1 MSLLWSE
8 LVFLILQFLGEE
20 KFKETVHRLEQ
31 ESGLYFNT
39 RNFEEMV
46 TNGEWDELE
55 KYLSGLTK
63 VDDNRYSME
72 IFLEIRRKQKYLAA
86 LAKYMESAQQFPS
99 LKNSRLRTQI
109 NQRSS
114 RISGLAAVLLR
125 LLLFQLLLQDG
136 WMANPSVVS
145 RLSAS
150 AGPIYLVARNNAAA
164 ILKRRGGHPTKNTA
178 IDYQTADSEHVSKR
192 PRPFGPSD
200 EVNNLPVNIMPISY
214 SSQNHG
220 QSS

>member
-1 MSLLWSE
+1 MSLLLSE

-55 KYLSGLTK
+55 KYC
-63 VDDNRYSME
+63 
-72 IFLEIRRKQKYLAA
+72 QQYLAA

-114 RISGLAAVLLR
+114 RISGPYIWLLAITQPLINIP
-125 LLLFQLLLQDG
+125 G
-136 WMANPSVVS
+136 IYSKTSCKSS
-145 RLSAS
+145 RRKSWL
-150 AGPIYLVARNNAAA
+150 
-164 ILKRRGGHPTKNTA
+164 
-178 IDYQTADSEHVSKR
+178 
-192 PRPFGPSD
+192 
-200 EVNNLPVNIMPISY
+200 
-214 SSQNHG
+214 
-220 QSS
+220 